1 MQKIV
6 SMILVLFCVLV
17 FFNCEKGNEELTTIA
32 TEVWESE
39 TEDGSGSIEWTIE
52 LKSDDSITIEGTWT
66 HINSGAT
73 TTCPFSD
80 GTVTVDGDSLTITVS
95 GTANNPSAPTG
106 YQNSP
111 FELNVVGNTQV
122 GNFTGTFKITF
133 SGTGWPSEISGTTTA
148 TRTEGSGI
156 TI

>member
-1 MQKIV
+1 MRKFIA
-6 SMILVLFCVLV
+6 MILALFCVLI
-17 FFNCEKGNEELTTIA
+17 FLACEKEEESSNTVA
-32 TEVWESE
+32 TEVWESA
-39 TEDGSGSIEWTIE
+39 TGDGSGTGEWTIA

-66 HINSGAT
+66 HVNSGAT

-80 GTVTVDGDSLTITVS
+80 GTVTVDGDSLAITVS

-111 FELNVVGNTQV
+111 FELNVAGNTQV

-148 TRTEGSGI
+148 TRTAGSGI